1 MRAGVLLLL
10 LMASAFL
17 SVIDRNV
24 MSLLLPVIRQDID
37 LSATEAGL
45 LTGFAFVLVYGV
57 VALPYSR
64 LTDRRGP
71 QLTLPLAMAV
81 WSVGT
86 LACGLAASF
95 PLLFVARMLVG
106 TGDAGFLPAANTALA
121 TLFPREKL
129 GRALAG
135 LTLGTGSGQVIGF
148 TLAGVIAAELGWR
161 TLFQLL
167 GGVGIVYA
175 GLLFLLWRMLFPAR
189 TAPEAAARVAAPAPP
204 PLRHAVKG
212 LLVIPGFAALLGG
225 AVAHA
230 LSAYGTQQWMPTFLH
245 EQHGMALGEIGIW
258 MGLVFSSVSIIG
270 TSGTGLVIDRFRT
283 HKLAKCMQV
292 AAWSVVLT
300 VPFYCLGFL
309 LPGEAGKYALLPASF
324 LSAMYYTPTYLVV
337 QKLAPDS
344 IRASA
349 NALVVASFTVVGFGL
364 GPAFAGMVTDALQA
378 LGVAEPLSYALCLMA
393 TLNLVSGVYF
403 FRAARVLKEAE

>member
-1 MRAGVLLLL
+1 MRSGLLLLL
-10 LMASAFL
+10 LMASAFF

-24 MSLLLPVIRQDID
+24 MSLLLPVIREDIQ

-45 LTGFAFVLVYGV
+45 LTGLAFVLVYGV
-57 VALPYSR
+57 IALPYSR

-71 QLTLPLAMAV
+71 QVTLPLAMLI
-81 WSVGT
+81 WSLGT
-86 LACGLAASF
+86 LCCGLAASF
-95 PLLFVARMLVG
+95 PLLFAARMLVG
-106 TGDAGFLPAANTALA
+106 SGDAGFVPAANTALA
-121 TLFPREKL
+121 KIFPREKL

-148 TLAGVIAAELGWR
+148 TLAGVIAADLGWR

-167 GGVGIVYA
+167 GGLGIAYA
-175 GLLFLLWRMLFPAR
+175 VALFFLWRMLFPAM
-189 TAPEAAARVAAPAPP
+189 AAPAPHGAAAVATP
-204 PLRHAVKG
+204 PLRHAVRG
-212 LLVIPGFAALLGG
+212 LLVLPGFAALLTG

-245 EQHGMALGEIGIW
+245 EQHGMALGEIGLW
-258 MGLVFSSVSIIG
+258 MGLVFSAVSIVG

-283 HKLAKCMQV
+283 RKLANCMRV

-300 VPFYCLGFL
+300 VPFYLAGFL

-324 LSAMYYTPTYLVV
+324 LSAVYYTPTYLVV

-378 LGVAEPLSYALCLMA
+378 LGTAQPLAYALCLMA
-393 TLNLVSGVYF
+393 ALNLVSGVFF
-403 FRAARVLKEAE
+403 FRAAFVLRDAE